1 MGSIETNR
9 EDQAASFSWWWDSH
23 NHPHQS
29 QWLEATLSDLNEK
42 TKLMLNIIEE
52 DGDSFAKRAEMFYK
66 RKPKLINLLED
77 FYKSHR
83 SLAEKYDQLRSELIQ
98 ASHLRSFSSLHSLK
112 VQTIHRC
119 EKEVKALK
127 TQQAETDQESY
138 EESDGEKMWDEKIS
152 ELIDENIQQQAE
164 LIRRNKYQNETIQKL
179 RDENKRLK
187 SPLAGH
193 KADDLK
199 RQNQSQFSR
208 SKSKGPSFLGRLTG
222 CTGS

>member
-1 MGSIETNR
+1 
-9 EDQAASFSWWWDSH
+9 
-23 NHPHQS
+23 
-29 QWLEATLSDLNEK
+29 
-42 TKLMLNIIEE
+42 MLNIIEE

-66 RKPKLINLLED
+66 RKPTLINLLED

-112 VQTIHRC
+112 VQTIHKC

-127 TQQAETDQESY
+127 TQVETDQESY